1 MFVAP
6 GAVLAI
12 AASWMSR
19 AFSRAT
25 WGWADGAKAALA
37 GALFLPPVI
46 AFGIALLAAL
56 NRGAIVVIFVF
67 GAWLALG
74 LGLSVGAL
82 RNLTSTR
89 RVRDHEMRRRWARG
103 RASRHQ

>member
-19 AFSRAT
+19 LFSRAT
-25 WGWADGAKAALA
+25 WDWADGGEAAVV

-89 RVRDHEMRRRWARG
+89 RVRGHEMRRRWARG